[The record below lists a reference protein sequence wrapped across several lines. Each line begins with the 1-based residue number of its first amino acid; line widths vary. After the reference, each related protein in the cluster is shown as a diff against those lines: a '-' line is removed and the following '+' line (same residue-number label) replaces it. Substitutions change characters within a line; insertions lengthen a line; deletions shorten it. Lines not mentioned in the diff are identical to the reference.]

1 MLHLRLKSKIH
12 DTLREYHWLPS
23 YIFLSTA
30 ANTLRREGQ
39 EEPLPGEEMKAF
51 GLVIRPVA
59 LERPDPAV
67 HALYEKKSQHA
78 RFNCRVPLNISPFH
92 H

>member
-1 MLHLRLKSKIH
+1 MKF
-12 DTLREYHWLPS
+12 T
-23 YIFLSTA
+23 FLSTA

-78 RFNCRVPLNISPFH
+78 PINTP
-92 H
+92 